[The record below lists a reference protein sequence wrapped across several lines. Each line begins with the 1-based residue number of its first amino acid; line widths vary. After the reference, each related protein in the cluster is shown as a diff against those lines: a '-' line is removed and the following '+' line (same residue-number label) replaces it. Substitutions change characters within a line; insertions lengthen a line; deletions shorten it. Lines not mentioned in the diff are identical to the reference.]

1 MAIILD
7 TNWYLHTKHPFVV
20 FQDAIAVAPEF
31 GTGVSTQKNFIS
43 WANNFNR
50 LFGETGKVTY
60 KTHKKTGIKILFVD
74 EPLSLF
80 AKASLGVIRA
90 LGDFQGL
97 VDGSII
103 SKTTFTKDDL
113 AEFKRIG
120 AYKPSKDEDADD
132 STDTS
137 EDDDEDLDEDEDED
151 EDLDEDED
159 EDEDSDE
166 DEEEGSEEDDDED
179 EKSGVLSSKVGR
191 AMIDSCKAKIPSSSS
206 VDDTIEKTV
215 EIVIDTLF
223 SMFKK

>member
-20 FQDAIAVAPEF
+20 FQDAIAVAPGF

-60 KTHKKTGIKILFVD
+60 KTHKKTGIKILFVN
-74 EPLSLF
+74 EPLALF
-80 AKASLGVIRA
+80 PKAPLGVVRP

-97 VDGSII
+97 VDGSIT
-103 SKTTFTKDDL
+103 SKCSFTKDDL

-120 AYKPSKDEDADD
+120 AYKPSKDEEDEP
-132 STDTS
+132 TDTS
-137 EDDDEDLDEDEDED
+137 EDDEEDVDEDEDED
-151 EDLDEDED
+151 EDEDT
-159 EDEDSDE
+159 
-166 DEEEGSEEDDDED
+166 EEEEEETPEEEDDED
-179 EKSGVLSSKVGR
+179 DTSTVLTSKVGR
-191 AMIDSCKAKIPSSSS
+191 AMIDSCKAKIPASSS
-206 VDDTIEKTV
+206 VEDTIEKTV
-215 EIVIDTLF
+215 EIVIDTLC